1 MEKKNTI
8 LLTVI
13 AIATLLVA
21 VVGATFAYFTAQVTT
36 NNDDKNNVDV
46 TTAALATATMDLGP
60 QVTAEDIY
68 PGAKVVKP
76 IHVTGGCRE
85 GATTCTPINT
95 DITITPDF
103 TNAMVDGKN
112 VFVGESGASDI
123 TWKLYKSDQPITCR
137 NVIEHATQTPDST
150 TTPNSTTTEIRY
162 TQKSTCKL
170 GTVTDA
176 TTDEEF
182 AALTDVD
189 FDSMTALISG
199 DVSKLSE
206 MITVYGSADKKTDD
220 YYYLVVSY
228 ADNGNQDAQQ
238 DKNFKISIS
247 FGAST
252 TVNTDRNYGSTT
264 TEP

>member
-36 NNDDKNNVDV
+36 NNDDQNNVDV

-60 QVTAEDIY
+60 QVTANDIY

-95 DITITPDF
+95 DITVTPNINSD
-103 TNAMVDGKN
+103 
-112 VFVGESGASDI
+112 VFKTDI

-137 NVIEHATQTPDST
+137 NVIVPAAQTPGQT
-150 TTPNSTTTEIRY
+150 TDTNGNPVTNSTTTEIRY
-162 TQKSTCKL
+162 TQQSTCKL

-176 TTDEEF
+176 TTDDEF
-182 AALTDVD
+182 KALTDVD

-199 DVSKLSE
+199 DVNELSK
-206 MITVYGSADKKTDD
+206 MITVYGSANNKTDD

-238 DKNFKISIS
+238 DKNFTIDIS

-252 TVNTDRNYGSTT
+252 TINTDRDYDGSTT
-264 TEP
+264 PQP

>member
-36 NNDDKNNVDV
+36 NNDDQNNVDV

-60 QVTAEDIY
+60 QVTANDIY

-95 DITITPDF
+95 DITVTPNIDS
-103 TNAMVDGKN
+103 D
-112 VFVGESGASDI
+112 VFKTDI

-137 NVIEHATQTPDST
+137 NVIVPVAQAPDNT

-162 TQKSTCKL
+162 TQNSTCKL
-170 GTVTDA
+170 GTVTDT
-176 TTDEEF
+176 TTDDEF
-182 AALTDVD
+182 KALTDVD

-199 DVSKLSE
+199 DVNELSE
-206 MITVYGSADKKTDD
+206 MITVYGSANNKTDD

-238 DKNFKISIS
+238 DKNFTIDIS

-252 TVNTDRNYGSTT
+252 TINTDRDYGTT
-264 TEP
+264 TPQP